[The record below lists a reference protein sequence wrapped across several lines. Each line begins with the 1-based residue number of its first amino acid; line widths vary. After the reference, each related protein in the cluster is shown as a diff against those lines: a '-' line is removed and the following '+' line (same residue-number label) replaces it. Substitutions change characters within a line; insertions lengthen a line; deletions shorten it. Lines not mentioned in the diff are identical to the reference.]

1 MGDNNT
7 IGLLTNINN
16 SLGKIVEMMMPQ
28 NQDAQAKEA
37 DKVKNLSQGG
47 LSSGGAAPAA
57 DSGASAGTV
66 GGIDVAK
73 VASALD
79 GLPESVKAIAKLSGR
94 TIRNFTS
101 VLNSIIK
108 VFTTKEFKELDPKNT
123 ESSANLIKA
132 LTELDKLPE
141 ALKSASKVKEKD
153 IDKFCKL
160 VTKILETISES
171 LKKSKVSK
179 EDVETAKKASETI
192 SALTTAV
199 KSLAK
204 MTLIAPLAMIG
215 LIAITPVW
223 IAFGLVLSLIG
234 LLEKPMQAGI
244 RALRSVDRFMNKM
257 MKTALLGLAVAGGIL
272 LLGMFMKNNVKTMLL
287 GLAGLTAVFLA
298 VGVIAI
304 LGGLIGLLIKSTNFF
319 DKQIIKF
326 TLELML
332 IAGLTIVLG
341 MLLEVGWKQA
351 LIGLGGM
358 IVVMI
363 AMLGIAVLIN
373 IVGTVSM
380 ESIRAMAGVLI
391 LMIASMVIAASSV
404 LLGKYLEENIE
415 SALIG
420 FAATTLILGE
430 VIGIALLAKRVA
442 KGSKSAVKD
451 LLMAE
456 GVILGAMAIIW
467 ATVKTG
473 EMVWDYFGTDTGTAL
488 AKVAIVFAI
497 SAAVITGAWGVTKIA
512 NRAKRDIKQGA
523 LALLLA
529 EGVILASAAVTAAVI
544 GVSLFMEKAKP
555 EDIMLTLTVMAGIV
569 AAAGVVAAVA
579 SKFKSTIMKGAL
591 VMALLEVLILGMV
604 GVMYA
609 IVMTAKAVNNLK
621 NGWIDVLLTV
631 ASMATLVL
639 GFTAFGVVM
648 GAMCANP
655 YVLAALVAGA
665 VVLGTL
671 ALLIAAV
678 TGATMLVVK
687 LAQMME
693 KSGKTTKELGEL
705 LHSVTHDVFSYKNLN
720 PDISVLQAVKL
731 SAKYLA
737 LMPALLGITAVI
749 GVVSMMARQ
758 FGGLSEY
765 RDGKYFISP
774 YYGMNG
780 NTPIYGQPVNVP
792 EIAEQ
797 IVTAITLFS
806 DTLYK
811 GFKDINLVRLTEI
824 GLTVGLLVDPVS
836 KFAQML
842 TGLTNGKQEGTLK
855 PVFITEDGEIR
866 YGAEVKVVEVA
877 TLIARSI
884 SAFATELFGDGE
896 NLPQWMMFTR
906 KKKGRKRVENAMN
919 TLALIV
925 EPVDTF
931 VQLLTSYQSAGPG
944 MLRKISIDEN
954 GNINENAP
962 MVNVVD
968 VAKTIATSISTF
980 GNIIFGENADWMKTF
995 KKVDDNGESRG
1006 SRAMKSLAMVVAP
1019 ISAFVDA
1026 LIALE
1031 PEGDKLYAV
1040 TVDDNGISH
1049 KRPVDVVS
1057 TATQIA
1063 KGISIFVSTLFADS
1077 NVSAWENMIK
1087 ATKGSMMEQATGDD
1101 ESSGGAVGVLSV
1113 VIDPISN
1120 FVKALM
1126 TIGGEAGENGE
1137 LLIPVYDKDGKLV
1150 EKRPINLV
1158 SIAQSIADAVTVFVS
1173 TLFSPGN
1180 QKMWLSLMYGY
1191 NANGELGS
1199 TRSTDLQDSVGV
1211 FAAIID
1217 PVVKFM
1223 EIITLFGG
1231 TPDKFQIFD
1240 GKESR
1245 TINLIEVSNA
1255 IALAITTFV
1264 DGLNPALEKIND
1276 FDAVKKQMIGDF
1288 AVTLGKIIE
1297 NFAKVGETKKEQV
1310 DLASTIIDTYFIT
1323 IDKITEKLSGDLPDI
1338 KVMNNVDTIMQKAI
1352 GMIGIFKD
1360 IKFDELNYQEGFDT
1374 VLTIFTR
1381 CKDIS
1386 DLAVKIPETFSF
1398 KIIQDFTDTSKVLDE
1413 YFSKAP
1419 MPNKLSVAENCDAM
1433 YIIAMCFSNTPVIP
1447 ENDDTKNRLWFI
1459 EPFVKAT
1466 VSLKQMLITD
1476 SAYAQNASLS
1486 IDLIT
1491 KMGNSMLDLSAVP
1504 AKELDDISKAY
1515 YNLLSRVIKLSDRRN
1530 TRSIVAM
1537 NDALKESTVRMTA
1550 FDQRLVK
1557 HADERKKK
1565 LDELIEAVNDLND
1578 KLETT
1583 GFNMSKIAD
1592 NLTTISKLDSEKLK
1606 ENANAINL
1614 SRGSGNG
1621 GGGENGGENAGGGS
1635 GAYIETGASL
1645 SRADIIIAIQTA
1657 LDSFKL
1663 ALDDITIEPE
1673 GGDSLGNSEQKLPKY
1688 KFGGQMYV
1696 DSDGGVGTST
1706 PDANHR
1712 STWTKLP
1719 NY

>member
-16 SLGKIVEMMMPQ
+16 SLGKIVEMMLPQ
-28 NQDAQAKEA
+28 NQDAQTKEA
-37 DKVKNLSQGG
+37 NKVKNLSQGG
-47 LSSGGAAPAA
+47 LSSGGAAPSA
-57 DSGASAGTV
+57 DSAGAATELN
-66 GGIDVAK
+66 GINLAQIT
-73 VASALD
+73 SALD
-79 GLPESVKAIAKLSGR
+79 GLPEQVKAIAKLSGR
-94 TIRNFTS
+94 TINNFTK
-101 VLNSIIK
+101 VLTSIIK
-108 VFTTKEFKELDPKNT
+108 IFASDEMAK
-123 ESSANLIKA
+123 
-132 LTELDKLPE
+132 LDKKDAAAAEVVKAVAEFGKLPD
-141 ALKSASKVKEKD
+141 AIKDVSKLKDKD
-153 IDKFCKL
+153 VEKFCNL
-160 VTKILETISES
+160 VVKIMESLGDS
-171 LKKSKVSK
+171 LKKTKVSK
-179 EDVETAKKASETI
+179 EDIQNAKNAADTI
-192 SALTTAV
+192 LTLTTAM
-199 KSLAK
+199 KSLTK

-215 LIAITPVW
+215 LIAVTPVW
-223 IAFGLVLSLIG
+223 IAFGLVLSIIG
-234 LLEKPMQAGI
+234 LLEKPIQRGI
-244 RALRSVDRFMNKM
+244 RALRQVDRFMNRM
-257 MKTALLGLAVAGGIL
+257 MKTALLGLAVAGGVLI
-272 LLGMFMKNNVKTMLL
+272 LGMFVKNNVDTMLF

-332 IAGLTIVLG
+332 IAGLTIALG

-351 LIGLGGM
+351 LLGLGGM
-358 IVVMI
+358 VVVML

-373 IVGTVSM
+373 IVGAVSM
-380 ESIRAMAGVLI
+380 ESIRAMAGVLL

-473 EMVWDYFGTDTGTAL
+473 ELVWDYFGTDTGTAL
-488 AKVAIVFAI
+488 AKVAIVFAV
-497 SAAVITGAWGVTKIA
+497 SAAIITGAWGVTKIA
-512 NRAKRDIKQGA
+512 NRAKKDIQKGA

-529 EGVILASAAVTAAVI
+529 EGVILASAAVAAAVI
-544 GVSLFMEKAKP
+544 GVSLFMEKTKP

-569 AAAGVVAAVA
+569 AAAGAVAAVA
-579 SKFKSTIMKGAL
+579 SKFQSTIMKGAL

-621 NGWIDVLLTV
+621 NGWVDILFTV
-631 ASMATLVL
+631 TSMASLVL

-655 YVLAALVAGA
+655 YVLAALTAGA

-705 LHSVTHDVFSYKNLN
+705 LHSVTHDVFSYENLN

-780 NTPIYGQPVNVP
+780 NTPVYGQPVNVP

-811 GFKDINLVRLTEI
+811 GFKDINLVRLTDI
-824 GLTVGLLVDPVS
+824 GLTIGLLVDPVS

-855 PVFITEDGEIR
+855 PVFITNDGEIR

-884 SAFATELFGDGE
+884 SAFATELFGDGD

-906 KKKGRKRVENAMN
+906 KRKGRKRVENAMN

-954 GNINENAP
+954 GNINESAP
-962 MVNVVD
+962 LVNVVD

-980 GNIIFGENADWMKTF
+980 GNIIFGDDADWMKTF
-995 KKVDDNGESRG
+995 KKVDDNGDSRG
-1006 SRAMKSLAMVVAP
+1006 SRAMKSLALVVSP

-1087 ATKGSMMEQATGDD
+1087 VTKGSMMDQATSDD

-1158 SIAQSIADAVTVFVS
+1158 SIAQSIANAVTVFVS
-1173 TLFSPGN
+1173 TLFSPDN

-1223 EIITLFGG
+1223 EILTLFGG

-1297 NFAKVGETKKEQV
+1297 NFAKVGETKKEQI

-1338 KVMNNVDTIMQKAI
+1338 KVMNNVDAAMQKAI
-1352 GMIGIFKD
+1352 GMIDIFKD

-1386 DLAVKIPETFSF
+1386 DLVVKIPETFSF
-1398 KIIQDFTDTSKVLDE
+1398 KIIQDFTDTASVLNA

-1419 MPNKLSVAENCDAM
+1419 ALSVSSIEDHCEAM
-1433 YIIAMCFSNTPVIP
+1433 RIISVCFSEIQLIP
-1447 ENDDTKNRLWFI
+1447 DNDESRNRLWFV
-1459 EPFVKAT
+1459 EPFVHAA
-1466 VSLKQMLITD
+1466 VSLKQMLVGD
-1476 SAYAQNASLS
+1476 STYAQNAAMS
-1486 IDLIT
+1486 IELIT
-1491 KMGNSMLDLSAVP
+1491 YMGNSMLMLSNIP
-1504 AKELDDISKAY
+1504 AKELDDISNAY
-1515 YNLLSRVIKLSDRRN
+1515 NNLLSRVIKLSNRQN
-1530 TRSIVAM
+1530 SRSIIAM
-1537 NDALKESTVRMTA
+1537 NNAIKDATVQMTN

-1557 HADERKKK
+1557 HADDRKKK
-1565 LDELIEAVNDLND
+1565 FDELIEAVSDLND

-1583 GFNMSKIAD
+1583 STRMGKIAD
-1592 NLTTISKLDSEKLK
+1592 TLTTISKLDSEKLK
-1606 ENANAINL
+1606 ENANAINFK
-1614 SRGSGNG
+1614 REGSSG
-1621 GGGENGGENAGGGS
+1621 GSTGEGGSANGGENS
-1635 GAYIETGASL
+1635 GAYIDAGSSLTQTDITVAIQRALDMFSLDFTGITLTQDNTINNPGSAP
-1645 SRADIIIAIQTA
+1645 AYKMNGQAYVDNDIIA
-1657 LDSFKL
+1657 S
-1663 ALDDITIEPE
+1663 
-1673 GGDSLGNSEQKLPKY
+1673 GDNKS
-1688 KFGGQMYV
+1688 
-1696 DSDGGVGTST
+1696 
-1706 PDANHR
+1706 HR
-1712 STWTKLP
+1712 YENW
-1719 NY
+1719 

>member
-16 SLGKIVEMMMPQ
+16 SLGKIVEMMLPQ

-37 DKVKNLSQGG
+37 DKIKNLSQGG

-108 VFTTKEFKELDPKNT
+108 VFTAKEFKELDPKNT

-153 IDKFCKL
+153 IDTFCKL
-160 VTKILETISES
+160 VTKVLETISTS

-179 EDVETAKKASETI
+179 EDVETAKKAGETI

-204 MTLIAPLAMIG
+204 MTIIAPLAMIG

-234 LLEKPMQAGI
+234 LLEKPMQAGM
-244 RALRSVDRFMNKM
+244 RALRGVDKFMNKM

-272 LLGMFMKNNVKTMLL
+272 LLGMFMKNNVKTMLF

-304 LGGLIGLLIKSTNFF
+304 LGGLIGLLIKSSNVF

-341 MLLEVGWKQA
+341 LLLEVGWKQA

-373 IVGTVSM
+373 VVGTVSM
-380 ESIRAMAGVLI
+380 ESVRAMAGVLV
-391 LMIASMVIAASSV
+391 LMILSMTIAAASV
-404 LLGKYLEENIE
+404 LLGKYLEENWE
-415 SALIG
+415 SALVG
-420 FAATTLILGE
+420 FAATTVILGE
-430 VIGIALLAKRVA
+430 VIGIAYLAKRVA
-442 KGSKSAVKD
+442 KNSKSAVKD
-451 LLMAE
+451 LLIAE

-473 EMVWDYFGTDTGTAL
+473 DMVWEYFGTDTGTAL
-488 AKVAIVFAI
+488 AKVAIVFAVSGAI
-497 SAAVITGAWGVTKIA
+497 IIGAWGVAKIA
-512 NRAKRDIKQGA
+512 KKAEKDIKRGA
-523 LALLLA
+523 IALLLA
-529 EGVILASAAVTAAVI
+529 EGVILASTLVAAAVI
-544 GVSLFMEKAKP
+544 GVSLLMKKTNP
-555 EDIMLTLTVMAGIV
+555 EDILLTLTVMAGIV
-569 AAAGVVAAVA
+569 TAAGVVAAVA

-591 VMALLEVLILGMV
+591 VMALLELLILGMV

-621 NGWIDVLLTV
+621 NGWVDVLLTV

-687 LAQMME
+687 LAEMMD
-693 KSGKTTKELGEL
+693 KSGKTTEELGEL
-705 LHSVTHDVFSYKNLN
+705 LHKVTHDVFSYKNLN

-855 PVFITEDGEIR
+855 PVFITDDGEIR

-954 GNINENAP
+954 GNVNENAP

-968 VAKTIATSISTF
+968 VAKTIATSISFF
-980 GNIIFGENADWMKTF
+980 GNIVFGDDADWMKMF
-995 KKVDDNGESRG
+995 KKVDNNGNSKG
-1006 SRAMKSLAMVVAP
+1006 SRAMKSLALVVSP
-1019 ISAFVDA
+1019 ISAFIDA

-1040 TVDDNGISH
+1040 TVDENGIPH
-1049 KRPVDVVS
+1049 KRAVDVVM

-1063 KGISIFVSTLFADS
+1063 KGISIFVSTLFADD
-1077 NVSAWENMIK
+1077 NVNAWQNMIK
-1087 ATKGSMMEQATGDD
+1087 ATKGSLIEQATDD

-1113 VIDPISN
+1113 IIDPISN

-1126 TIGGEAGENGE
+1126 TIGGEKGESGE
-1137 LLIPVYDKDGKLV
+1137 LLIPIYDKDGKLI
-1150 EKRPINLV
+1150 EKRPIDLV
-1158 SIAQSIADAVTVFVS
+1158 AIAQSIANAVTVFVS
-1173 TLFSPGN
+1173 TLFSPAN

-1191 NANGELGS
+1191 QSNGELG
-1199 TRSTDLQDSVGV
+1199 TVKSTDLQESVGV

-1223 EIITLFGG
+1223 ELLTLFGG

-1245 TINLIEVSNA
+1245 TINLVEVSNA
-1255 IALAITTFV
+1255 IALAIETFIN
-1264 DGLNPALEKIND
+1264 GLNPALDKIND
-1276 FDAVKKQMIGDF
+1276 FDAIKKQTISDF

-1297 NFAKVGETKKEQV
+1297 NFAKVGETKQEQV
-1310 DLASTIIDTYFIT
+1310 DLASVIIDTYFTT
-1323 IDKITEKLSGDLPDI
+1323 IDKITEKLSGPLPDI
-1338 KVMNNVDTIMQKAI
+1338 KVMNNVDAVMVKAI
-1352 GMIGIFKD
+1352 SMVGIFKD

-1381 CKDIS
+1381 CKEIS
-1386 DLAVKIPETFSF
+1386 DLAAKIPESFSF
-1398 KIIQDFTDTSKVLDE
+1398 GLVQEFTDTSKILNE
-1413 YFSKAP
+1413 YFAKVP

-1447 ENDDTKNRLWFI
+1447 ENDETKNRLWFI

-1530 TRSIVAM
+1530 TKSIVAM
-1537 NDALKESTVRMTA
+1537 NNALKDSTVRMTA

-1565 LDELIEAVNDLND
+1565 LDELIEAVSDLND

-1583 GFNMSKIAD
+1583 GFNMGKIAD
-1592 NLTTISKLDSEKLK
+1592 TLTTISKLDSEKLK

-1614 SRGSGNG
+1614 SRGG
-1621 GGGENGGENAGGGS
+1621 GGSGEGNGGENAGGEGGGSYVDLGS
-1635 GAYIETGASL
+1635 GL
-1645 SRADIIIAIQTA
+1645 SRADITVAVQEA
-1657 LDSFKL
+1657 LDAFKL
-1663 ALDDITIEPE
+1663 ALDGVTLTPQYNTSDKSNGPDSFTITGE
-1673 GGDSLGNSEQKLPKY
+1673 L
-1688 KFGGQMYV
+1688 YV
-1696 DSDGGVGTST
+1696 DADDYTYKDNNRPSGQYRT
-1706 PDANHR
+1706 
-1712 STWTKLP
+1712 TWSK
-1719 NY
+1719 